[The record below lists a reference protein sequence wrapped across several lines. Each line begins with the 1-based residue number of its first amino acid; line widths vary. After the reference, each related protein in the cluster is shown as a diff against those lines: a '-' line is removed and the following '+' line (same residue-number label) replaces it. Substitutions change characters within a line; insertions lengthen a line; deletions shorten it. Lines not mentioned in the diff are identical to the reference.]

1 MSGWCDAMPD
11 RDALEERAAI
21 IAEGERC
28 TRWLAQET
36 AARQH
41 GFESWSDAMRSIN
54 TEEAKET
61 EDA

>member
-1 MSGWCDAMPD
+1 MSGWCGEMPD

-21 IAEGERC
+21 IADGERC

-41 GFESWSDAMRSIN
+41 GFDSWSDAMRAMKKQ
-54 TEEAKET
+54 EAQR
-61 EDA
+61 

>member
-21 IAEGERC
+21 IADGERC

-41 GFESWSDAMRSIN
+41 GFESWAEAMQA
-54 TEEAKET
+54 TKKQEAQR
-61 EDA
+61 

>member
-1 MSGWCDAMPD
+1 MPD

-21 IAEGERC
+21 IADGERC

-41 GFESWSDAMRSIN
+41 GFESWAEAMQAMKKQ
-54 TEEAKET
+54 EAQR
-61 EDA
+61 

>member
-1 MSGWCDAMPD
+1 MPD

-21 IAEGERC
+21 IVDGERC

-41 GFESWSDAMRSIN
+41 GFESWSDAMRSMKKQ
-54 TEEAKET
+54 EAQR
-61 EDA
+61 